1 MARSTG
7 LTVRPSATT
16 IIYYLAYAVVI
27 AVGAAL
33 TLLHGTIW
41 TAIGTSLIATGA
53 AGSVVY
59 LYIARTDT
67 TREAIEMLSRFGL
80 ARIYDRRAAGIREE
94 YAIRLDHAKAQID
107 ILGFDLRDFRRD
119 YMSDLGVLA
128 ARARIRILLIDPL
141 SPACAMRDREENQR
155 EGVIRGQVEDFVAQ
169 FRERYQSGENPR
181 LSVRFFT
188 CLPLV
193 NIFRI
198 DDEIFWGPY
207 LAGRAGGNT
216 ITLRVNRGVLYE
228 QLLGHFD
235 RVWKDHSRPI
245 GSE

>member
-1 MARSTG
+1 MARPTG
-7 LTVRPSATT
+7 LPARPSATT

-27 AVGAAL
+27 AAGAAL

-94 YAIRLDHAKAQID
+94 YAIRLEKARAQID

-128 ARARIRILLIDPL
+128 ARARVRILLIDPS
-141 SPACAMRDREENQR
+141 SPACVMRDREEDQR
-155 EGVIRGQVEDFVAQ
+155 EGVTRQQVEDFVTQ
-169 FRERYQSGENPR
+169 FRDRYRPDGNPR

-193 NIFRI
+193 NFFRI

-207 LAGRAGGNT
+207 LVGRAGGNT
-216 ITLRVNRGVLYE
+216 VTLRVNRGILYE
-228 QLLGHFD
+228 QLSSHFEKI
-235 RVWKDHSRPI
+235 WEHYSRTI
-245 GSE
+245 DSE